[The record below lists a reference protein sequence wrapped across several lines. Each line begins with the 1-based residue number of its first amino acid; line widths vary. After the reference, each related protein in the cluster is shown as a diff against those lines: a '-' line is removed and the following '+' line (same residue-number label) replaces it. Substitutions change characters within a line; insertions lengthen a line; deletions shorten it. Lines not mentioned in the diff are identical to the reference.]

1 MDMYGYSSAL
11 SQGSA
16 FNSRTKNF
24 NDGVLAANQIL
35 QDQYNEK
42 VAQKPNTVASDS
54 LTEKEDAAKAG
65 VFDGK
70 GVVSSLYGLGEM
82 TSGIKNKGFAGYV
95 GDATKGRLNTI
106 QNTARQIVQGAPK
119 PAPTSGFANT
129 VVDKD
134 GIITTD
140 TEMGDLAKAGENA
153 ARGAEVAGDTIESS
167 GFGSSLIKSGLKLAG
182 GAKLGEAGLTA
193 VSEIGGKA
201 IGDFGGL
208 VSIGRGFENLA
219 ANKSFFSGESTVDK
233 LQEIGAAADVVGTIF
248 PPLEVVGGITSA
260 VGGIMDA
267 YHDIKADLDK
277 KKSDNKGP
285 EPPKLTATK
294 VTPAFSSLGLAA
306 SAPISAKASIT
317 GTGSF

>member
-35 QDQYNEK
+35 QDKYNATVK
-42 VAQKPNTVASDS
+42 QKPGQVASDS

-70 GVVSSLYGLGEM
+70 GVVGSLVGLGEM

-106 QNTARQIVQGAPK
+106 QNTASRIIQGTPK
-119 PAPTSGFANT
+119 PAPTSGFANS

-153 ARGAEVAGDTIESS
+153 AKGAEVAGDTIESS
-167 GFGSSLIKSGLKLAG
+167 GFGSNLIKGGLKLVG

-201 IGDFGGL
+201 IGDFGGI
-208 VSIGRGFENLA
+208 VSVGKGFENLA
-219 ANKSFFSGESTVDK
+219 DGKSFFSGESTGDK
-233 LQEIGAAADVVGTIF
+233 LQEIGAAADVAGTLF
-248 PPLEVVGGITSA
+248 PPLEVVGGVASA
-260 VGGIMDA
+260 IGGIMDA
-267 YHDIKADLDK
+267 YHDIKADIDK
-277 KKSDNKGP
+277 KTTDQQGP
-285 EPPKLTATK
+285 PPPKLTATK
-294 VTPAFSSLGLAA
+294 ITPAFSSLGLVA
-306 SAPISAKASIT
+306 SAPISAKASIV
-317 GTGSF
+317 GSGSF

>member
-1 MDMYGYSSAL
+1 MYGYSSAL

-35 QDQYNEK
+35 QDKYDAT

-70 GVVSSLYGLGEM
+70 GVVGSLIGLGEM

-95 GDATKGRLNTI
+95 GDATRGRLNTI
-106 QNTARQIVQGAPK
+106 QNTASRIIQGTPK

-140 TEMGDLAKAGENA
+140 TVGGDLAKAGENA
-153 ARGAEVAGDTIESS
+153 AKGAEVAGDTIESS
-167 GFGSSLIKSGLKLAG
+167 GFGSNLIKGGLKLVG

-201 IGDFGGL
+201 IGDFGGI
-208 VSIGRGFENLA
+208 VSVGKGFENLA
-219 ANKSFFSGESTVDK
+219 DGKSFFSGESTGDK
-233 LQEIGAAADVVGTIF
+233 LQEIGAAADVAGTLF
-248 PPLEVVGGITSA
+248 PPLEVVGGVASA
-260 VGGIMDA
+260 IGGIMDA
-267 YHDIKADLDK
+267 YHDIKADIDK
-277 KKSDNKGP
+277 KTTDQQGP
-285 EPPKLTATK
+285 PPPKLTATK
-294 VTPAFSSLGLAA
+294 ITPAFSSLGLVA
-306 SAPISAKASIT
+306 SAPISAKASIV
-317 GTGSF
+317 GSGSF

>member
-35 QDQYNEK
+35 QDKYNATVK
-42 VAQKPNTVASDS
+42 QKPNTVASDS
-54 LTEKEDAAKAG
+54 LTTKEDAAKAG

-70 GVVSSLYGLGEM
+70 GVVGSLVGLGEM

-106 QNTARQIVQGAPK
+106 QNTASRIIQGTPK

-140 TEMGDLAKAGENA
+140 TVGGDLAKAGENA
-153 ARGAEVAGDTIESS
+153 AKGAEVAGDTIESS
-167 GFGSSLIKSGLKLAG
+167 GFGSNLIKGGLKLVG

-201 IGDFGGL
+201 IGDFGGI
-208 VSIGRGFENLA
+208 VSVGKGFENLA
-219 ANKSFFSGESTVDK
+219 DGKSFFSGESTGDK
-233 LQEIGAAADVVGTIF
+233 LQEIGAAADVAGTLF
-248 PPLEVVGGITSA
+248 PPLEVVGGVASA
-260 VGGIMDA
+260 IGGIMDA
-267 YHDIKADLDK
+267 YHDIKADIDK
-277 KKSDNKGP
+277 KTTDQQGP
-285 EPPKLTATK
+285 PPPKLTATK
-294 VTPAFSSLGLAA
+294 ITPAFSSLGLVA
-306 SAPISAKASIT
+306 SAPISAKASIV
-317 GTGSF
+317 GSGSF